1 MREAERKPS
10 FLFVLFLIWLLFFH
24 HLLLK
29 ISTRQF
35 FFFNVTWTVNC
46 WKILNF
52 FIFLKNSTNPI
63 WLKSFFCINFRFADG
78 RFDFRIISTLFFVS
92 NEQTWRRPRVK
103 RLLLTTFLCS
113 IPVFMRFY
121 EFSILKL
128 LSLGNEFLFATLI
141 RKSSIYEN
149 FLSALDKVAAHI
161 CSLGCESSNRIKKG
175 VSLFFI
181 TLILVK

>member
-1 MREAERKPS
+1 MNCK
-10 FLFVLFLIWLLFFH
+10 
-24 HLLLK
+24 LLK
-29 ISTRQF
+29 DFEF
-35 FFFNVTWTVNC
+35 FYFFEKFNKSNMI
-46 WKILNF
+46 KI
-52 FIFLKNSTNPI
+52 
-63 WLKSFFCINFRFADG
+63 FFCINFRFADG